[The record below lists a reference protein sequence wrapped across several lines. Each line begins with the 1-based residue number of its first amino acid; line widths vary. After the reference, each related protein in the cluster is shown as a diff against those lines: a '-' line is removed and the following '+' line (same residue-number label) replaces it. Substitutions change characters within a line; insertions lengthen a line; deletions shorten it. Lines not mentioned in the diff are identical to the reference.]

1 METVS
6 VQCIKYAESTLPE
19 SMVFDGGSDKVK
31 IPISFVVFLIE
42 SGHRK
47 ILIDAGCDTMP
58 GFDMKD
64 FRSPSVALQQ
74 AGISVD
80 DITDV
85 VITHAH
91 HDHIEA
97 VFYYKNA
104 TIHINRKEFEAGK
117 RYIPENAS
125 IALFDDELVLS
136 KEIKVVTLGGHSA
149 GSAIVEI
156 ACKDTTFVLCGDE
169 CYTNANIEQK
179 RCTGTFFDQEKSK
192 SFIEKY
198 HDKRYRVYT
207 CHDISLKT
215 ERIV

>member
-1 METVS
+1 METLS
-6 VQCIKYAESTLPE
+6 VQCIKYAESMLPE

-31 IPISFVVFLIE
+31 IPISFAVFLIQ

-58 GFDMKD
+58 GFDMKG
-64 FRSPSVALQQ
+64 FCSPSVALQQ

-104 TIHINRKEFEAGK
+104 TIYINRKEFEAGR

-125 IALFDDELVLS
+125 IVLFDDELALS
-136 KEIKVVTLGGHSA
+136 KKIKVITIGGHSI

-156 ACKDTTFVLCGDE
+156 AHKDTTLVLCGDE

-179 RCTGTFFDQEKSK
+179 RCTGAFFDQERSK

-207 CHDISLKT
+207 CHDILLRT
-215 ERIV
+215 EKII

>member
-1 METVS
+1 
-6 VQCIKYAESTLPE
+6 
-19 SMVFDGGSDKVK
+19 
-31 IPISFVVFLIE
+31 
-42 SGHRK
+42 
-47 ILIDAGCDTMP
+47 
-58 GFDMKD
+58 MKD

-215 ERIV
+215 KRIV

>member
-1 METVS
+1 METLS

-19 SMVFDGGSDKVK
+19 SMVFDGGRDKVK
-31 IPISFVVFLIE
+31 IPISFAVFLIE
-42 SGHRK
+42 SDRRK

-64 FRSPSVALQQ
+64 FCSPSVALQQ

-97 VFYYKNA
+97 VSYYKNA
-104 TIHINRKEFEAGK
+104 TIHINRNEFEAGR
-117 RYIPENAS
+117 RYFPENAS
-125 IALFDDELVLS
+125 IALFDDELALS
-136 KEIKVVTLGGHSA
+136 KEIKIVTIAGHSA

-156 ACKDTTFVLCGDE
+156 ACKDTILVLCGDE

-179 RCTGTFFDQEKSK
+179 RCTGAFFDRERSK

-215 ERIV
+215 ERIM